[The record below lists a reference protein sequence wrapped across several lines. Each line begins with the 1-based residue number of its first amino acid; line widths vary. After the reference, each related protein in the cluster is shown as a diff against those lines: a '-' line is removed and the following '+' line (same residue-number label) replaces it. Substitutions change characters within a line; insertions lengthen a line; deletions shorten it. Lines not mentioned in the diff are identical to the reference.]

1 MSSISSLGKMV
12 SGLKAGQRGLQVT
25 GQNLTNINTKGYT
38 RQQLLQHETGY
49 LNVGSNGGRNLQV
62 GLGVTCTE
70 IRQIRDELADM
81 RLRQENSVL
90 SYYQN
95 LKAASN
101 EIEAIFDEPY
111 GDTVSDLLNEF
122 WAQTEKLKTS
132 PSGVDER
139 ISFIKSA
146 KVLAG
151 KLNEISNSLSSYQ
164 EQANKQVEKS
174 VARVNQIIKDIQTWN
189 EKIAK
194 AEINGDNANDYR
206 DQRNL
211 LLDELSTYGEVKYYE
226 EADNRLLVKF
236 EGHIVVNKKFTNTLE
251 LKQTVEGSPFNKP
264 IWSDTKEDVF
274 KMDTEVTSANG
285 NDTGGLKALL
295 LVRGD
300 NYVTADTT
308 WDDIALNNNFSVD
321 KQGNSYMIPKYHKM
335 LNDFANELTVMVND
349 ALNGMGTQDKVGV
362 KVFVPIEIPPSLKS
376 PGPNATPEEILE
388 YNEAYNALLVPGNIQ
403 VNPKLLEEGG
413 YNYLGTLDPNGEA
426 NDVGNNNK
434 VIELLNEWKKNRD
447 WYKDDSKSAP
457 LSKCVDI
464 KTFFSEL
471 ITDIGTDGAEY
482 GAKSVEK
489 NISVANI
496 ENERQA
502 MGGVSQ
508 DEEFANMLKYQYA
521 YNASA
526 RVITLLDGMIDTIIN
541 KM

>member
-274 KMDTEVTSANG
+274 KMDTEITSANG

-308 WDDIALNNNFSVD
+308 WDDIALNDNFSVD

-335 LNDFANELTVMVND
+335 LNDFTNELTVMVND

>member
-151 KLNEISNSLSSYQ
+151 KLNEISNSLSGYQ
-164 EQANKQVEKS
+164 ERANKQVEKS

-236 EGHIVVNKKFTNTLE
+236 EGHIVVNKKFITTLE

-264 IWSDTKEDVF
+264 VWSDTKEDVF

>member
-274 KMDTEVTSANG
+274 KMDTEITSANG

-335 LNDFANELTVMVND
+335 LNDFTNELTVMVND

>member
-49 LNVGSNGGRNLQV
+49 LNVGSNGGQNLQV

-308 WDDIALNNNFSVD
+308 WDDIALNDNFSVD

>member
-274 KMDTEVTSANG
+274 KMDTEITSANG

-335 LNDFANELTVMVND
+335 LNDFTNELTVMVND

-376 PGPNATPEEILE
+376 PEPNATPEEILE
-388 YNEAYNALLVPGNIQ
+388 YNKAYNALLVPGNIQ

-447 WYKDDSKSAP
+447 WYKDDIKSAP
-457 LSKCVDI
+457 LSKCVNI

-471 ITDIGTDGAEY
+471 VTDIGTDGAEY
-482 GAKSVEK
+482 GAKSFEK

-541 KM
+541 RM